1 MKTRTIQGV
10 QFTEGQCVR
19 VDGVILR
26 LHAITKRG
34 LLLRPLSSAVPK
46 SPVPSEVTHGQAS
59 ASAGDSF
66 YFPLFKHMS
75 ENHGLTLLNSEMEDI
90 LRVAKTM

>member
-34 LLLRPLSSAVPK
+34 LLLRPLSSVTPK
-46 SPVPSEVTHGQAS
+46 PPVSGQQTVKIGS
-59 ASAGDSF
+59 ASAGESF
-66 YFPLFKHMS
+66 YFPLF
-75 ENHGLTLLNSEMEDI
+75 LLP
-90 LRVAKTM
+90 TFQT